1 MDIDID
7 IDAVDAYGQQV
18 GDFARRVGELMGD
31 LQTAIARAESSWQ
44 DESIEEAKRQA
55 EAASRNLQTALE
67 RLGEEVSKLR
77 QQAEWG
83 REYLSIH

>member
-1 MDIDID
+1 MQVDID

-18 GDFARRVGELMGD
+18 EAFTRQVGDLMGD
-31 LQTAIARAESSWQ
+31 LQSAISRAEASWQ
-44 DESIEEAKRQA
+44 DASIEEAKEKA
-55 EAASRNLQTALE
+55 EAASRNLESALE
-67 RLGEEVSKLR
+67 RLGEEITRLR